1 VGTITLPAGE
11 YTIRDLTDGGS
22 SSSVLQIQPEKGK
35 AITAVVMRISEPN
48 NKRADHT
55 QVVLQHSG
63 DTYQMD
69 KIWLEGRDY
78 GYELLSATG
87 RE

>member
-1 VGTITLPAGE
+1 
-11 YTIRDLTDGGS
+11 
-22 SSSVLQIQPEKGK
+22 
-35 AITAVVMRISEPN
+35 MRISEPN

-87 RE
+87 HE